1 MKSYNVFVTAFV
13 PTATVC
19 AMLVCADPNLPR
31 DISLHRLVS
40 VIVPFDV
47 LFRMA
52 GWSAFGQLA
61 INTLCIL
68 AWSTATGLAATWT
81 TPRLVRYAHARRRD
95 LGSGRYQCSIRELLI
110 LLALL
115 AVLARFAGPTVVRQV
130 ARWRIPARMGMVRG
144 VTQVR
149 ITKLEPD
156 EEGPQQT
163 IIATDTSDI
172 ELITSDLAACVRVE
186 GYNKC
191 MPAQYQIE
199 LLSGNRVMLD
209 ISPTECCGIFGSGGR
224 YYRDTSHA
232 FRDVVDL
239 VYVRESTQNG
249 KVPAKTM
256 SPSPSPQ

>member
-1 MKSYNVFVTAFV
+1 
-13 PTATVC
+13 
-19 AMLVCADPNLPR
+19 
-31 DISLHRLVS
+31 
-40 VIVPFDV
+40 
-47 LFRMA
+47 
-52 GWSAFGQLA
+52 
-61 INTLCIL
+61 
-68 AWSTATGLAATWT
+68 
-81 TPRLVRYAHARRRD
+81 

-110 LLALL
+110 LIAIL
-115 AVLARFAGPTVVRQV
+115 AVLARFAGPPVMRQV
-130 ARWRIPARMGMVRG
+130 AQWRIPARMGMVRG

-149 ITKLEPD
+149 ITKLEAD
-156 EEGPQQT
+156 VEGPQLT

-191 MPAQYQIE
+191 MPPKYQIE
-199 LLSGNRVMLD
+199 LLNGNRVVID

-224 YYRDTSHA
+224 YYRDVSHA
-232 FRDVVDL
+232 FRDVVDS

>member
-1 MKSYNVFVTAFV
+1 MKPYNVFVTAFV
-13 PTATVC
+13 PTATVS
-19 AMLVCADPNLPR
+19 AVLVCADPNLPR
-31 DISLHRLVS
+31 NISLHLLVS

-52 GWSAFGQLA
+52 AWSSFGQFV

-68 AWSTATGLAATWT
+68 AWSTAIGLAATWT
-81 TPRLVRYAHARRRD
+81 APRLVRYARARYGD
-95 LGSGRYQCSIRELLI
+95 FCSGRYQCSIRELLF

-130 ARWRIPARMGMVRG
+130 ARWRIPPRMGMVRG

-156 EEGPQQT
+156 DEGPQQT

-172 ELITSDLAACVRVE
+172 ELITSDLAACVKVD

-191 MPAQYQIE
+191 EPAQYQIE
-199 LLSGNRVMLD
+199 LLSGNRVVLD
-209 ISPTECCGIFGSGGR
+209 ISPTACCGIFGSGGR
-224 YYRDTSHA
+224 YYRDVSHA

-239 VYVRESTQNG
+239 AYVRESTQNG

-256 SPSPSPQ
+256 SPSPSPR